1 MKFVKTE
8 DLKVGMRVAK
18 PIYNRLGVLLYDRES
33 TLTPQAVSSVEN
45 FGLIGLYILEPAEP
59 APPITPEEIEFERFQ
74 TIYIF
79 RLKEIMDSLRAGKA
93 SKDIYTLSETII
105 QEYGSLDHRFP
116 FSQNLRSKEDYH
128 YKHCLNVAILCAMIC
143 KQLKVNHEDTLG
155 VVSAALLHDIG
166 LLDMPE
172 YILAKTDDDLT
183 DEDVELLTKHLQ
195 QSYHML
201 QPATNLFDLPKETL
215 SIIVQTNKAYYH
227 PKYPKDR
234 NARFTMNARILQV
247 ANEYDTKTAMRLT
260 TPPMSD
266 INAFRF
272 LHDHPT
278 YYDERVVKALTD
290 SIYIVPRGCSV
301 ELSNGQKAM
310 VIEANA
316 SNFMEP
322 VVLQFSDNRMIDLSN
337 RRSAGGIYITD
348 IMKTM
353 DNRIHIDED
362 TLKQFTVD
370 AHLSAQLN
378 KLRSKKTS
386 ARLVGNPAKPAA
398 ASVVKAGS
406 AEATA
411 ATTPTATEA
420 PPKPKKKKPK
430 LL

>member
-33 TLTPQAVSSVEN
+33 TLTAQAVTSVEN

-79 RLKEIMDSLRAGKA
+79 RLKEIMDSLRAGKP
-93 SKDIYTLSETII
+93 SKDVYTLSETIL
-105 QEYGSLDHRFP
+105 QEFGQLNHRFP

-128 YKHCLNVAILCAMIC
+128 YKHSLNVAILCAMIC
-143 KQLKVNHEDTLG
+143 KQLNVGHEDALG
-155 VVSAALLHDIG
+155 VISAALLHDIG

-172 YILAKTDDDLT
+172 YILSKDDDDLEE
-183 DEDVELLTKHLQ
+183 EDVEVLTKFLQ

-201 QPATNLFDLPKETL
+201 QPGTNQFDLPSETL
-215 SIIVQTNKAYYH
+215 PIIAQTNQMYYH
-227 PKYPKDR
+227 PKYTKTK
-234 NARFTMNARILQV
+234 NAHYTLNAQILQV

-272 LHDHPT
+272 LRDNPT
-278 YYDERVVKALTD
+278 FYDERVVKALTD

-301 ELSNGQKAM
+301 ELSNGHKAM

-316 SNFMEP
+316 NNFMEP

-337 RRSAGGIYITD
+337 PRSSGGVYITD

-353 DNRIHIDED
+353 DNRIKIDED

-370 AHLSAQLN
+370 AHLSAQLT
-378 KLRSKKTS
+378 KIRSKK
-386 ARLVGNPAKPAA
+386 AAKLVGHPAKPAP
-398 ASVVKAGS
+398 ASVIKAGS
-406 AEATA
+406 PANAEAA
-411 ATTPTATEA
+411 
-420 PPKPKKKKPK
+420 KPKKKKPK